1 MSSLFLSPKEN
12 NNQTDT
18 MSTKKTQKASAI
30 KKSFKTR
37 KESIKKKT
45 MELSVLCDV
54 NACAV
59 IIGPDGSI
67 ETWPEDRNHV
77 QQVIQQYRNCD
88 RKRKRTQELD
98 HGCDD
103 HCKKKQDVRFFSEG
117 AVKNQGTTNQE
128 LLTVIDAKLAQVRNR
143 IRFLKFNDQGSIR
156 DGSNEYTDS
165 VSTEMSIFQ
174 EKTSCDHTVVNSLW
188 FDTKLDEIEGFE
200 ETEQLS
206 SWLDSFLDKQPEIQ
220 DNQEN
225 PLWFDNLVGS
235 GEQEN
240 QEILKTTPN
249 AFNSGSELP
258 ETFALPY
265 DQKPGGEFLETLV
278 FPNDQEFQPFTTTM
292 NTFNSGS
299 ELLETFVFPNE
310 QEFQPF
316 AMTMNT
322 IDSGSVFVDSS
333 ALWWDAAAA
342 AQLVYPSQ

>member
-143 IRFLKFNDQGSIR
+143 IRLLKANDQGSIR

-165 VSTEMSIFQ
+165 VSKEMSIFQ
-174 EKTSCDHTVVNSLW
+174 EKTYCDHTV
-188 FDTKLDEIEGFE
+188 
-200 ETEQLS
+200 
-206 SWLDSFLDKQPEIQ
+206 
-220 DNQEN
+220 
-225 PLWFDNLVGS
+225 
-235 GEQEN
+235 EN

-249 AFNSGSELP
+249 AFNSGSELL

-265 DQKPGGEFLETLV
+265 DQNPGGEFLETFV
-278 FPNDQEFQPFTTTM
+278 FPNDQEFQPFTATMNTFDSGNELLKTFVFPNDQELQPFTTTM
-292 NTFNSGS
+292 NTF
-299 ELLETFVFPNE
+299 
-310 QEFQPF
+310 
-316 AMTMNT
+316 
-322 IDSGSVFVDSS
+322 DSGSVFVDSS
-333 ALWWDAAAA
+333 VLWWDAAAA
-342 AQLVYPSQ
+342 AYLWV

>member
-12 NNQTDT
+12 NNQTNT

-103 HCKKKQDVRFFSEG
+103 HCKKKQDVRFVSEG
-117 AVKNQGTTNQE
+117 SVKNQGTTNQE
-128 LLTVIDAKLAQVRNR
+128 LLTVIDAKLAQGTGFGCSRLTMRVL
-143 IRFLKFNDQGSIR
+143 F
-156 DGSNEYTDS
+156 
-165 VSTEMSIFQ
+165 EMDLMNILMVYRRRCPYF
-174 EKTSCDHTVVNSLW
+174 KKRL
-188 FDTKLDEIEGFE
+188 
-200 ETEQLS
+200 
-206 SWLDSFLDKQPEIQ
+206 
-220 DNQEN
+220 
-225 PLWFDNLVGS
+225 LV
-235 GEQEN
+235 
-240 QEILKTTPN
+240 ITLC
-249 AFNSGSELP
+249 ELP
-258 ETFALPY
+258 GTFALPY
-265 DQKPGGEFLETLV
+265 DQNRGGEFLETFV
-278 FPNDQEFQPFTTTM
+278 SPNDQEFQPFTTTM

-310 QEFQPF
+310 QEFQSGSELLETFVFPNEQEFQPF
-316 AMTMNT
+316 ATTMKT
-322 IDSGSVFVDSS
+322 FDSGSVFVDSS
-333 ALWWDAAAA
+333 ALWWDDAAAD
-342 AQLVYPSQ
+342 LWV

>member
-30 KKSFKTR
+30 KKSFKIR

-59 IIGPDGSI
+59 IVGPDGSV
-67 ETWPEDRNHV
+67 ETWPENLNHV
-77 QQVIQQYRNCD
+77 QRVIQQYRNCD

-103 HCKKKQDVRFFSEG
+103 HCKKKQDVRFVSEG
-117 AVKNQGTTNQE
+117 SVKNQGTTNQE

-143 IRFLKFNDQGSIR
+143 IGLLKANDEGSIR
-156 DGSNEYTDS
+156 DGSNEYTDG
-165 VSTEMSIFQ
+165 VSKEMSIFQ

-258 ETFALPY
+258 GTFALPY
-265 DQKPGGEFLETLV
+265 DQNRGGEFLETFV
-278 FPNDQEFQPFTTTM
+278 SSNDQEFQPFTTTM

-316 AMTMNT
+316 ATTMKT
-322 IDSGSVFVDSS
+322 FDSGSVFVDSS
-333 ALWWDAAAA
+333 ALWWDDATAD
-342 AQLVYPSQ
+342 LWV

>member
-30 KKSFKTR
+30 KKSFKIR

-98 HGCDD
+98 HGCDE

-225 PLWFDNLVGS
+225 PLWFDKLVGS

-249 AFNSGSELP
+249 AFNSDSELP

-265 DQKPGGEFLETLV
+265 DQNTGGEFLETLV
-278 FPNDQEFQPFTTTM
+278 FPYDQEFQPFTTTT

-310 QEFQPF
+310 QEFLPF
-316 AMTMNT
+316 ATTMNT
-322 IDSGSVFVDSS
+322 FDSGSVFVDSS

-342 AQLVYPSQ
+342 DLWV